1 MPMKNP
7 GLRLIPTKSTDNVV
21 PISAARQSRDD
32 AVEAMW
38 ERFVAAKEL
47 SQRSMKL
54 ADGIAAGK
62 AYAEFVQSFVRGR

>member
-1 MPMKNP
+1 MKNP
-7 GLRLIPTKSTDNVV
+7 GIRLIHSKSTDNVV

-38 ERFVAAKEL
+38 GRFIAAKEL
-47 SQRSMKL
+47 SQRTLNL

-62 AYAEFVQSFVRGR
+62 AYAEFVQSFVRGI